1 MLRTTW
7 LLPALLAGSAH
18 AQEATYVQE
27 GGWWQRV
34 EGTRTHRVDPRTVT
48 VRASRE
54 HDVVATL
61 ARLQGPLAGARL
73 VRENRLGF
81 RDVRVPEGRD
91 VMEFVTGLRATGLFE
106 SVEENTIGHFSGGT
120 CSSSITPSFADQ
132 WGLENTGQTGGFVD
146 ADVDALSAWAIE
158 DGDPGITV
166 AIIDSGTTWTHEDL
180 VGNVWENTAEVL
192 DGTDTDLNG
201 YVDDIRGWDFNADDN
216 EPEGLYWHGTAV
228 AGVVA
233 ARGQN
238 GVGIEGIAGGYND
251 GVGAKVMVIKVG
263 NFVPLSDPI
272 DDAILYA
279 VDNGADVINMSLG
292 VSQSSAID
300 AALDAA
306 EAAGVLVVCASG
318 DTITL
323 GIDYPASYVSTV
335 AVTSSTHID
344 IVSNISDFG
353 DEVDVSAPGELV
365 PVLDLGET
373 DYYLA
378 CGSSFASPLVSGIA
392 ALLLSVKESMTND
405 ELREFIFE
413 NTDDIE
419 LPGEDVFSGAGR
431 INAGSSLIE
440 LTTGFAK
447 VYGPGTPGTPG
458 VPGMAAAAP
467 VIGATSTITTSNALV
482 GAFGALSFST
492 QRGSFPFAGGTLN
505 IHPAGMSNFL
515 VVVDGS
521 GNAMRSFA
529 LPNDTAFLGRTR
541 YMQWLILDAGAPGGL
556 AMSSGIEVRI
566 GLP

>member
-1 MLRTTW
+1 
-7 LLPALLAGSAH
+7 
-18 AQEATYVQE
+18 
-27 GGWWQRV
+27 
-34 EGTRTHRVDPRTVT
+34 
-48 VRASRE
+48 
-54 HDVVATL
+54 
-61 ARLQGPLAGARL
+61 
-73 VRENRLGF
+73 
-81 RDVRVPEGRD
+81 
-91 VMEFVTGLRATGLFE
+91 MEFVTGLRATGLFE

-251 GVGAKVMVIKVG
+251 GVGVKVMVIKVG